1 MSAERRLEFVD
12 TNVLVY
18 GHDRSA
24 ADKADRARRLIDRL
38 WEDGTGALSIQV
50 LQEFFVVVTRKLA
63 RPVDPDAAQS
73 AIEDLGR
80 WKVHSP
86 VVADVLVATGISRRH
101 RISFWDAMIVRSA
114 QQLGCSTL
122 WSEDLTEKRRYEGVQ
137 VRNPFTT

>member
-24 ADKADRARRLIDRL
+24 ADKVDRARRLIDRL